1 MGSQIGLLWPSAALW
16 INSNIETITFI
27 YAFTWI
33 FVLSSVIP
41 GAILGKE
48 RGVLAQYLV
57 VLTLSLIA
65 FFMPDIIFAAFGFKL
80 DDIVSSATLLQ
91 NPFIAVLYLSAPYL
105 FMIGL
110 DYRCRVVTNRKK
122 KTEAAMKENQFTE
135 ERLHSLIRGEK
146 TEKKEEKEEDKP
158 KS

>member
-1 MGSQIGLLWPSAALW
+1 MGAQLGLLWPSATLW

-41 GAILGKE
+41 GAILGRE
-48 RGVLAQYLV
+48 RGVIAQYSV

-65 FFMPDIIFAAFGFKL
+65 FFMPDIIFAALGFKI

-91 NPFIAVLYLSAPYL
+91 NPFVAVLYLSAPYL

-110 DYRCRVVTNRKK
+110 DYYGRVTKSRKQK
-122 KTEAAMKENQFTE
+122 IESALKENQLTD

-146 TEKKEEKEEDKP
+146 VEKKEEDKT

>member
-1 MGSQIGLLWPSAALW
+1 MGTQIGVVWPSAALW

-41 GAILGKE
+41 GAILGRE

-65 FFMPDIIFAAFGFKL
+65 FFMPDILFAALGFKL
-80 DDIVSSATLLQ
+80 DDIVSSATVLQ
-91 NPFIAVLYLSAPYL
+91 NPFVAALYLSAPYL

-110 DYRCRVVTNRKK
+110 DYRGRVVRNRKK

-146 TEKKEEKEEDKP
+146 VEEKNEDKQ

>member
-1 MGSQIGLLWPSAALW
+1 MGTQIGFVWPSAALW

-41 GAILGKE
+41 AAIVGKE

-65 FFMPDIIFAAFGFKL
+65 FFMPDILFAALGFKL

-91 NPFIAVLYLSAPYL
+91 NPFVAALYLSVPYL

-110 DYRCRVVTNRKK
+110 DYRGRVVTNRKK
-122 KTEAAMKENQFTE
+122 KTEVAMKENQFTE
-135 ERLHSLIRGEK
+135 ERLHSLIRG
-146 TEKKEEKEEDKP
+146 KKVEEKDEGKQ
-158 KS
+158 KR